1 MSSDCIWYGECGQ
14 SDRVSSAKYNC
25 KYLGP
30 PIAQTN
36 QTYLDLLKDLC
47 PHLYNGPNATST
59 CCDLAQL
66 NRFNNDLSFPRQL
79 MSRCPACFLNFR
91 TFLCDMTCSPK
102 QNEFLLIT
110 AEQPYNNKAVDENE
124 AQNILKQKD
133 EEDYVYDEEQS
144 SKAKRDLEKK
154 SLKDQKMEITEIS
167 YYLTSNFTTNMYN
180 SCK

>member
-14 SDRVSSAKYNC
+14 SDRVSTAKYNC
-25 KYLGP
+25 KYVGP

-47 PHLYNGPNATST
+47 PQLYNGPNATST

-102 QNEFLLIT
+102 QNEFLVIN
-110 AEQPYNNKAVDENE
+110 AEQPYNKHTDEDDANQSE
-124 AQNILKQKD
+124 LKEKD
-133 EEDYVYDEEQS
+133 EEEYVNDEEHS
-144 SKAKRDLEKK
+144 SKVKRDL
-154 SLKDQKMEITEIS
+154 KDQQMEITQVS